1 MVVVASRKISRV
13 PRYLGTRLREMSFFA
28 YRTFTFSGYPSNDI
42 RLKASFVTLRLQCAG
57 AMPGPTTPHAQR
69 THAWHARGLG
79 CSPFAR
85 RYLGNRS
92 CFLFL
97 QVLRWF
103 TSLGDLPGT
112 YEFSPGMTGHDPRRV
127 SPFGHLRIKACL
139 AAHRSLSQLA
149 TSFIAV
155 LRQGIHRMLLVA

>member
-1 MVVVASRKISRV
+1 MVPPNSRKISRV
-13 PRYLGTRLREMSFFA
+13 PRYLGTRPREMSLFA
-28 YRTFTFSGYPSNDI
+28 YRTFTFYGYPSDDI

-57 AMPGPTTPHAQR
+57 AMPGPTTPRAQR

-103 TSLGDLPGT
+103 TSLGSLPHPMDSDEDDEGL
-112 YEFSPGMTGHDPRRV
+112 PRRV
-127 SPFGHLRIKACL
+127 SPFGHLRVKACL

-155 LRQGIHRMLLVA
+155 LRQGIHRMPLVA